1 MSARRAIRSQQ
12 RVARLSLSATG
23 GRVQPWLDVAPRLAS
38 LRDVNRATR
47 IRRVVPERVSARRAV
62 RSAQTSPRRAV
73 RSAQTK
79 KGSQRVLP
87 VGIHK
92 RRQRPTFPLSS
103 IIGGRSLTT
112 VFGMG
117 TGVASHLWSPTNPAA
132 GLHRRPVVFVVSQ
145 TSRTE
150 RINALGDK
158 GRQPDLVLNAAS

>member
-1 MSARRAIRSQQ
+1 MVADTNPPMAGNPVDDQRYTTSTHPYAHSRPLGDSSVVREMRSPIGDTEGAVHGCPC
-12 RVARLSLSATG
+12 RATG
-23 GRVQPWLDVAPRLAS
+23 VKRL
-38 LRDVNRATR
+38 RHGKK
-47 IRRVVPERVSARRAV
+47 
-62 RSAQTSPRRAV
+62 Q
-73 RSAQTK
+73 
-79 KGSQRVLP
+79 KGSRRVLP
-87 VGIHK
+87 VEIHK